1 MSPRSGAAPGAGLA
15 LAPAVFV
22 LLWSSGFIGAK
33 LGLPYAEPFTF
44 LVLRFAFVIALM
56 LPLALFLRARWPG
69 TLREGRHIAVA
80 GALIQGGYLAG
91 CFAAIHHGMP
101 AGMIALIVG
110 LQPVVTALAAAPVLG
125 ERVTQVQ
132 WLGLV
137 LGFAGVVMVMW
148 PKLALHELPVASIAW
163 AALSL
168 ASITAGALY
177 QKRCCPRF
185 DLRAGSVIQFGAA
198 MLILLPLA
206 LFTETMEVRWSGE
219 LVFALA
225 WLVLVLSIGA
235 ISLLFYLIEH
245 GEATRVASLFYL
257 TPLSTAA
264 MAWAIFG
271 EKLGALGL
279 AGMLIG
285 IVGVALVVRKPGLE
299 PAATPEP

>member
-1 MSPRSGAAPGAGLA
+1 MTSRGWAAPGAGFV
-15 LAPAVFV
+15 LAPGLFV

-44 LVLRFAFVIALM
+44 LVLRFALVIALL
-56 LPLALFLRARWPG
+56 LPLALLLRARWPA
-69 TLREGRHIAVA
+69 TLREGAHIAAA
-80 GALIQGGYLAG
+80 GALIHGGYLAG
-91 CFAAIHHGMP
+91 CFVAIHRGMP
-101 AGMIALIVG
+101 AGMVALIVG

-125 ERVTQVQ
+125 ERVTPVQ

-148 PKLALHELPVASIAW
+148 PKLALNELDSASIAW
-163 AALSL
+163 AGLSL
-168 ASITAGALY
+168 ASITAGTLY
-177 QKRCCPRF
+177 QKRYCPRF
-185 DLRAGSVIQFGAA
+185 DLRAGSLIQFGAA

-206 LFTETMEVRWSGE
+206 LITETMEIRWSGE

-235 ISLLFYLIEH
+235 ISLLYYLIEH
-245 GEATRVASLFYL
+245 GEATPVASLFYL

-264 MAWAIFG
+264 MAWAMFG
-271 EKLGALGL
+271 EKLGVLGL

-285 IVGVALVVRKPGLE
+285 IVGVALVVRRAG
-299 PAATPEP
+299 ATPEP